1 MGCKEHDFAA
11 PSLSDYLKQLPQEK
25 GLERSRVVRMA
36 DLNETFGYQIFTGS
50 RNPSRNKVLQI
61 AFAMAL
67 SMKETNRALTAAGV
81 SVLNCKDRRDAIII
95 FCIDRGCSL
104 QKVNDELTASLVEHL
119 ASLDRDNSY
128 RVERVL
134 KFSDVETTELVYFE
148 GSGGGS
154 LGPFVRK
161 HINASAQIGGVYE
174 RLFAAQRAGLR
185 YEHLPRIVDCRRM
198 GDEFCVVM
206 EYVEGETLEAL
217 VGRLGAT
224 LDYARGLYPVLCK
237 AVGELHAGFA
247 AAGEPGVPVIH
258 RDLKPSNIIV
268 SGVRYAADAGMTFS
282 SLVIIDLGIARVWR
296 DGADADTVKFGTR
309 SYAPPEQYGF
319 GQTSVRS
326 DIYALGALLFFCL
339 TGTDPKPG
347 RDMREQCEALDV
359 PAPLADVVCMAM
371 ALDPAKRFASAAA
384 LGHAARTAYGLC
396 LPGAGSIRVTGPSM
410 AQVALQM
417 TISSVRQPQDVS
429 LAAPCRKSLL
439 SRIPEPIG
447 RMWNGM
453 IYAATLLLLVGSHF
467 AVFHPTGA
475 NQSYPTLLLIIDYFL
490 FVDGLMVLMHFAL
503 LDKRRLRRRFALLD
517 SYRGKKLAKLWLK
530 ALGVLLLCM
539 IVIVAVANAAGVVD
553 TSAT

>member
-1 MGCKEHDFAA
+1 MDTQS
-11 PSLSDYLKQLPQEK
+11 PTYSD
-25 GLERSRVVRMA
+25 
-36 DLNETFGYQIFTGS
+36 
-50 RNPSRNKVLQI
+50 
-61 AFAMAL
+61 
-67 SMKETNRALTAAGV
+67 
-81 SVLNCKDRRDAIII
+81 
-95 FCIDRGCSL
+95 
-104 QKVNDELTASLVEHL
+104 DELTASLAEHL
-119 ASLDRDNSY
+119 ASLDRDDSY

-134 KFSDVETTELVYFE
+134 KCSDVETTELVYFE

-161 HINASAQIGGVYE
+161 RIDASAQIGGAYE
-174 RLFAAQRAGLR
+174 RLFAAQRAGR
-185 YEHLPRIVDCRRM
+185 RFEHLPRIVDCRRA
-198 GDEFCVVM
+198 GEELDVVM

-224 LDYARGLYPVLCK
+224 PDYARELYPVLCE

-309 SYAPPEQYGF
+309 PYAPPEQYGF

-326 DIYALGALLFFCL
+326 DVYALGALLFFCL
-339 TGTDPKPG
+339 TGVDPKPG
-347 RDMREQCEALDV
+347 LDMREQCEARGI
-359 PAPLADVVCMAM
+359 PTPLADAVCMSM
-371 ALDPAKRFASAAA
+371 ALDPAKRFASAEA
-384 LGHAARTAYGLC
+384 LGRATRAAYDLSRPVRPPAPPVRTPASETVLTPQGLQNPAGP
-396 LPGAGSIRVTGPSM
+396 PGP
-410 AQVALQM
+410 
-417 TISSVRQPQDVS
+417 
-429 LAAPCRKSLL
+429 AASAACGLL
-439 SRIPEPIG
+439 SRVPESLG
-447 RMWNGM
+447 RIWN
-453 IYAATLLLLVGSHF
+453 TLVCFSLLVFFVGSHF
-467 AVFHPTGA
+467 AVFYPTGA
-475 NQSYPTLLLIIDYFL
+475 NQSYPTWLLIIEYFF

-503 LDKRRLRRRFALLD
+503 FDKRRLRRRFALLD

-539 IVIVAVANAAGVVD
+539 IVIVAVANATGVVD

>member
-1 MGCKEHDFAA
+1 MMDAMDTQS
-11 PSLSDYLKQLPQEK
+11 PTYSD
-25 GLERSRVVRMA
+25 
-36 DLNETFGYQIFTGS
+36 
-50 RNPSRNKVLQI
+50 
-61 AFAMAL
+61 
-67 SMKETNRALTAAGV
+67 
-81 SVLNCKDRRDAIII
+81 
-95 FCIDRGCSL
+95 
-104 QKVNDELTASLVEHL
+104 DELTASLVEHL
-119 ASLDRDNSY
+119 ASLDRDDSY

-134 KFSDVETTELVYFE
+134 KLSDVETTELVYFE

-161 HINASAQIGGVYE
+161 RIDASVQIGGAYE
-174 RLFAAQRAGLR
+174 RLFAAQRAGR
-185 YEHLPRIVDCRRM
+185 RFEHLPRIVDCRRV
-198 GDEFCVVM
+198 GDELDVVM

-224 LDYARGLYPVLCK
+224 PDYARGLYPVLCE

-326 DIYALGALLFFCL
+326 DVYALGALLFFCL
-339 TGTDPKPG
+339 TGADPKPG
-347 RDMREQCEALDV
+347 QNMREQCEACDV
-359 PAPLADVVCMAM
+359 PAALADVICMAM
-371 ALDPAKRFASAAA
+371 ALDPAKRFASAEA
-384 LGHAARTAYGLC
+384 LGRATRSAYDLSRPVRPPTPAPVRTPASETVLTPQGLQNPAG
-396 LPGAGSIRVTGPSM
+396 LPGS
-410 AQVALQM
+410 
-417 TISSVRQPQDVS
+417 
-429 LAAPCRKSLL
+429 AASAACGLL
-439 SRIPEPIG
+439 SRVPESLG
-447 RMWNGM
+447 RIWN
-453 IYAATLLLLVGSHF
+453 TLVCFSLLVFFAGSHF

-475 NQSYPTLLLIIDYFL
+475 NQSYPTWHLIIEYFF

-503 LDKRRLRRRFALLD
+503 LDKRRLRRRFVLLD

-539 IVIVAVANAAGVVD
+539 IVIVAVANVTGVVD